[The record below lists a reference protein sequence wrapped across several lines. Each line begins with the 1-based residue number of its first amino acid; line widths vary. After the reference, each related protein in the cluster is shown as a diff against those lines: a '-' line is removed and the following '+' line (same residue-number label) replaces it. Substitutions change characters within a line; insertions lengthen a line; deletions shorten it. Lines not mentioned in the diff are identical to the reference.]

1 MADRT
6 VGEDRPSTPLLERL
20 ASGQVAL
27 RRNADVDYIL
37 DLALD
42 EGLRM
47 ARAQVGN
54 FYFFDEHGELVPFHT
69 GAGADDAESRDLCL
83 YCIRNHVSL
92 NLAPDS
98 EGSEAHEGGDP
109 TPPEDAVDI
118 RVSTPTICVYLGLQ
132 EGDFGAI
139 ILRSPRVFRRFYEN
153 DVSLIKTFAT
163 TFSILLKNSW
173 RDRTSSEIFLSFKSS
188 LLLLLE
194 NANLIQKLKQ
204 SDHTLHSVLEVSN
217 LINSSREL
225 REMIQAVLYS
235 ARKIIVA
242 ESASLFLMDENTGEL
257 YFDII
262 SGDESEGLQGMRIPQ
277 GQGIVGICAQEK
289 RSILVNDAQNDP
301 RLYKK
306 VDEVSRTITRN
317 LMAAP
322 LLVEDRTIGVI
333 EVINT
338 VDRSTFS
345 ERDLQVFESFSDSV
359 AIALQ
364 RRQIQD
370 DLQSTNI
377 KLEQRLSE
385 ILCLHAVSGA
395 LVEATSVAEI
405 FDRVLTIIRESLDV
419 GRVSVLIKDEGDGH
433 LHVTARKP
441 DAGGAEDVADGMEE
455 VEQREERLSERVFA
469 LNRPVFIEDFEHSEF
484 AHLARPDR
492 YSTRSCILIPLASSK
507 ESKPFGVLC
516 ATESAMGR
524 FREDDYR
531 LLITIASQM
540 VRGIDNVRLSEEI
553 LAKQAIEKEVEI
565 TSKIQQDILP
575 KSKPAHKH
583 VELSAR
589 SVMARMTGGDFYD
602 YHVDGPEADATFL
615 VADVSGK
622 SLPAALFMAISSS
635 ILRTIIRSEVDPT
648 RVLGRANELIFEES
662 ESGMFVTVFLARY
675 VAGERLLRFASAGH
689 NEMVLLHV
697 DGTYEILSGKGPP
710 LGVVGSPSRYEGG
723 TTELREGDLLILYTD
738 GVVEAVNEQ
747 NEEFGLPRFLDLIRK
762 NRTRSPE
769 EMINVVYDEV
779 TEYSGSELQF
789 DDFTMLVTRFRGIQP
804 DLNRY
809 HISMP
814 ARTESIPILRDFIMH
829 ICMRHSV
836 RGNTLE
842 DLLLVADEAATNIV
856 LHAYENVETN
866 DPSFECDLE
875 VEEDRF
881 VRLVFR
887 DRGGLFNVKAVKHP
901 DLRANLAGERK
912 GGFGVYLIKRLMD
925 EVSYLRQDEVNYLFA
940 EKRLRR

>member
-1 MADRT
+1 MSGSPNEENRSAQ
-6 VGEDRPSTPLLERL
+6 PLLQRL

-27 RRNADVDYIL
+27 RRNPDVDYIL

-42 EGLRM
+42 EALRM
-47 ARAQVGN
+47 VRAQVGN
-54 FYFFDEHGELVPFHT
+54 FYFYNDAGELQAFHDE
-69 GAGADDAESRDLCL
+69 ADDEESRSLCQ
-83 YCIRNHVSL
+83 YCIENHVSL
-92 NLAPDS
+92 NLAPPEQPGAS
-98 EGSEAHEGGDP
+98 EPVLHAGSDGPSDH
-109 TPPEDAVDI
+109 V
-118 RVSTPTICVYLGLQ
+118 VSTPTICVYLGLQ

-139 ILRSPRVFRRFYEN
+139 ILRQPRVFPRFYEN
-153 DVSLIKTFAT
+153 DINLIKTFAT

-173 RDRTSSEIFLSFKSS
+173 RDLRSSEIYLSFKSS

-204 SDHTLHSVLEVSN
+204 SDYTLHSVLEVSN
-217 LINSSREL
+217 LINSSRQFG
-225 REMIQAVLYS
+225 EMIQAVLYS
-235 ARKIIVA
+235 ARKVIQA
-242 ESASLFLMDENTGEL
+242 ESASLFLMDEATGEL

-262 SGDESEGLQGMRIPQ
+262 SGEESVELQGLRIPQ
-277 GQGIVGICAQEK
+277 GQGIVGICALEK

-306 VDEVSRTITRN
+306 IDEVSQNVTRN
-317 LMAAP
+317 LMASP

-364 RRQIQD
+364 RRRIQD
-370 DLQSTNI
+370 DLQQTNI

-385 ILCLHAVSGA
+385 ITCLHAVAGA
-395 LVEATSVAEI
+395 LVEANSIDEI
-405 FDRVLTIIRESLDV
+405 FDRVLKIICDSLDV
-419 GRVSVLIKDEGDGH
+419 GRVSIL
-433 LHVTARKP
+433 LHHE
-441 DAGGAEDVADGMEE
+441 DAGLQLAAQEPPTEPASDIAQD
-455 VEQREERLSERVFA
+455 EERLSQYIFERGA
-469 LNRPVFIEDFEHSEF
+469 PVFIEDFEHSEY
-484 AHLARPDR
+484 ARFSRPER
-492 YSTRSCILIPLASSK
+492 YRTRSCILIPMASSR
-507 ESKPFGVLC
+507 ESRPFGVLC
-516 ATESAMGR
+516 ATESAHGR
-524 FREDDYR
+524 FSQEDYR
-531 LLITIASQM
+531 LLVTITSQV
-540 VRGIDNVRLSEEI
+540 VRGYDNIRLNEDI

-565 TSKIQQDILP
+565 TSKIQQNILP
-575 KSKPAHKH
+575 MHTPAHKH
-583 VELSAR
+583 IDLSAR
-589 SVMARMTGGDFYD
+589 SIMARTTGGDFYD
-602 YHVDGPEADATFL
+602 YHVTPPDGDAFLL

-622 SLPAALFMAISSS
+622 SLPAALFMAITSS
-635 ILRTIIRSEVDPT
+635 ILRTIIRSESDPT
-648 RVLGRANELIFEES
+648 AVLERANELIYEES

-675 VAGERLLRFASAGH
+675 VAEERLLKFASAGH

-710 LGVVGSPSRYEGG
+710 LGVTGSTTQYKGG
-723 TTELREGDLLILYTD
+723 ETGLREGDLLVLYTD
-738 GVVEAVNEQ
+738 GVVEAVDEH
-747 NEEFGLPRFLDLIRK
+747 NEEFGLPRFLDLIRR
-762 NRTRSPE
+762 NRTRSAE
-769 EMINVVYDEV
+769 DMIRIVYEAV
-779 TEYSGSELQF
+779 TDFAGTELQF

-829 ICMRHSV
+829 ICMRHRV
-836 RGNTLE
+836 GGTMLE

-856 LHAYENVETN
+856 LHAYAEVQSD

-875 VEEDRF
+875 IEEADH

-887 DRGGLFNVKAVKHP
+887 DRGGLFNLGAVKHP

-925 EVSYLRQDEVNYLFA
+925 QVSYLRQDEVNYLFA
-940 EKRLRR
+940 EKRLGP

>member
-1 MADRT
+1 MSDRI
-6 VGEDRPSTPLLERL
+6 GDARSSTPLLQRL
-20 ASGQVAL
+20 QTGQVSL
-27 RRNADVDYIL
+27 RRNPEVDYIL

-47 ARAQVGN
+47 TRAQSGN
-54 FYFFDEHGELVPFHT
+54 FYFFDENGDLSPFHQDDT
-69 GAGADDAESRDLCL
+69 DDAESRELCL

-98 EGSEAHEGGDP
+98 GLSEAVEGSEP
-109 TPPEDAVDI
+109 LPPEEVPDFQV
-118 RVSTPTICVYLGLQ
+118 RTPTICVYLGLH

-139 ILRSPRVFRRFYEN
+139 IIRNPKVFRRFYETDIN
-153 DVSLIKTFAT
+153 LVKTFAT

-173 RDRTSSEIFLSFKSS
+173 RDLTTSEIYLTFKSS

-235 ARKIIVA
+235 ARKVILA
-242 ESASLFLMDENTGEL
+242 ESASLFLMDERTGEL

-262 SGDESEGLQGMRIPQ
+262 SGDESEGLRGMRIPQ

-306 VDEVSRTITRN
+306 VDEVSRNVTRN

-359 AIALQ
+359 AIALH
-364 RRQIQD
+364 RRRIQD
-370 DLQSTNI
+370 DLQVTNT

-385 ILCLHAVSGA
+385 ITCLHAVAGA
-395 LVEATSVAEI
+395 LVEAGSVAEI
-405 FDRVLTIIRESLDV
+405 FDRVLRIIRESLEV
-419 GRVSVLIKDEGDGH
+419 GRVSVLLSSDGPNG
-433 LHVTARKP
+433 LQLAAQEPRTDRSP
-441 DAGGAEDVADGMEE
+441 D
-455 VEQREERLSERVFA
+455 VEAQEERLSERVFA
-469 LNRPVFIEDFEHSEF
+469 LNRPVFIEDFENSDFAEF
-484 AHLARPDR
+484 ARPDR
-492 YSTRSCILIPLASSK
+492 YRTRSCILIPLASSK
-507 ESKPFGVLC
+507 ESLPFGVLC
-516 ATESAMGR
+516 ATESTSGK
-524 FREDDYR
+524 FSDDDYR
-531 LLITIASQM
+531 LLITISSQM
-540 VRGIDNVRLSEEI
+540 VRGIENVRLNEES

-565 TSKIQQDILP
+565 TSKIQQNILP
-575 KSKPAHKH
+575 TRTPQHRH

-589 SVMARMTGGDFYD
+589 SVMARTTGGDFYD
-602 YHVDGPEADATFL
+602 YHVYGPEGDAILL

-622 SLPAALFMAISSS
+622 SLPAALFMAITSS
-635 ILRTIIRSEVDPT
+635 ILRTIIRSESDPT
-648 RVLGRANELIFEES
+648 MVLGRANEIIFEES

-675 VAGERLLRFASAGH
+675 VAGERRLKFASAGH

-710 LGVVGSPSRYEGG
+710 LGVVASAGRYVGG
-723 TTELREGDLLILYTD
+723 ETGLREGDLLILYTD

-769 EMINVVYDEV
+769 DMISVVYDAV
-779 TEYSGSELQF
+779 TEFAGTELQF
-789 DDFTMLVTRFRGIQP
+789 DDFTMLVSRFRGIQP

-829 ICMRHSV
+829 ICMRHDV
-836 RGNTLE
+836 RGVVLE

-856 LHAYENVETN
+856 LHAYESVITD

-875 VEEDRF
+875 IEENEY

-887 DRGGLFNVKAVKHP
+887 DRGGLFNLKAVKHP

-940 EKRLRR
+940 EKRLQR